1 MLVNL
6 VGMKQV
12 RMKTML
18 VEDRQRSS
26 LHLGLDKGQE
36 ATFIY
41 IYYVSGISFGTD
53 PRDYIL
59 TKP

>member
-41 IYYVSGISFGTD
+41 IYYVSGISFGT
-53 PRDYIL
+53 
-59 TKP
+59 